1 MLGARA
7 AIPYQAA
14 MFRLLQIL
22 GTLAVNAIPLAG
34 VLWFDWSVFEVL
46 LLYWLENVAIGIAH
60 AVRLAIATRTNNVSD
75 GWSTTT
81 FFMLHYGMFTFV
93 HGVFVVVYFGIV
105 TGGLAAALS
114 GGGLVL
120 PALSLAAWQTV
131 QLVLD
136 VSYSEGFKGRE
147 PAQMMFEP
155 YPRVF
160 ALHIAVLLG
169 GFLISEMGSP
179 VWALAALVI
188 VKTLSDVFI
197 GLVFAPGGRTPAQ
210 VLAALRKSRD

>member
-1 MLGARA
+1 
-7 AIPYQAA
+7 

-34 VLWFDWSVFEVL
+34 VLWFGWSVFEVL
-46 LLYWLENVAIGIAH
+46 LLYWFENVAIGVAH
-60 AVRLAIATRTNNVSD
+60 AARLAIATRTNNVSD

-81 FFMLHYGMFTFV
+81 FFILHYGMFTFV

-105 TGGLAAALS
+105 SGGLAAALS
-114 GGGLVL
+114 GGLVL
-120 PALSLAAWQTV
+120 PAVSIAAWQAL
-131 QLVLD
+131 QLGLD
-136 VSYSEGFKGRE
+136 ASYSEGFKGRE

-169 GFLISEMGSP
+169 GFLIGEMGSP
-179 VWALAALVI
+179 VWALAALVV
-188 VKTLSDVFI
+188 VKTLSDLFI
-197 GLVFAPGGRTPAQ
+197 ALVFAPGGRTPAE